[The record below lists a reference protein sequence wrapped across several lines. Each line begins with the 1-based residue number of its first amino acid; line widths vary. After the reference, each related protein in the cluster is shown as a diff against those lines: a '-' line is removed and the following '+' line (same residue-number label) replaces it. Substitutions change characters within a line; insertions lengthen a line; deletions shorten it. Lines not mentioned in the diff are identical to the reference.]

1 MLNTQ
6 ETMDDRT
13 NNKRDKRGIQKY
25 GQKEWTTKGINV
37 EYKNMG
43 RKNKKP
49 KGINME
55 YKNLGRNMN
64 NKSDRYPQIEE

>member
-1 MLNTQ
+1 MI
-6 ETMDDRT
+6 ER
-13 NNKRDKRGIQKY
+13 
-25 GQKEWTTKGINV
+25 TTKGINV